1 MSFMKLVRPSELR
14 ACDLPLVETPFF
26 AADKARRLVKENNHV
41 RSNMH
46 SLFRHH
52 YRDRGNIAETVH
64 RAVKDGELMLVC
76 EGWDGPFSPMVTWQ
90 PDNSSPAGGRWRVN
104 DNWIYTPSAI
114 ESAVAQLN
122 ECGVTPDQLR
132 QSDPWGVGALEVNMF
147 SMHYRQ
153 CQRQE
158 QAAQGSEDDH
168 RLSLPLGASALV
180 APVLMS
186 ASAAEGAKEDS
197 SREPS
202 PKINLEVGLF
212 TDGTMNN
219 AANTQAFK
227 EQLEQECLIP
237 YENNIISREECE
249 RRMGL
254 MLGDS
259 YANAPS
265 NVAKLWDLYVE
276 EVKEVEGTS
285 TYRRKIY
292 APGAG
297 TKTGDDDVLYSAATG
312 LGEAGVIAQVDYAF
326 SQLTSRVKEV
336 LQDLPADRLD
346 KPIDKLTLD
355 LFGFSRGA
363 AAARHTAHE
372 INQGENGLLAQA
384 LADGGILWPKTVEIR
399 FVGLFDS
406 VAAIVNPAAG
416 DLLAHNSRNH
426 PVKLYLDPDKVDHTV
441 HLTAAHEHRRNFALN
456 SLRSR
461 DGSLPANFREISL
474 PGVHSDIGGGYGD
487 SQREDVLLSP
497 LLQVPRD
504 RVRWPDKTL
513 QWDNL
518 EARRKQIEAEGWIG
532 PYSLPVRQSEQL
544 QAWPKDQGPEG
555 PARLEIVTRRQEHP
569 APDGRVELVLRMLR
583 QVRGE
588 YSQVALRLMHRLAT
602 DSGAPLQDIDTRKTD
617 NTLPEELKPILQQI
631 LEQAEQGS
639 DAPSL
644 TTEHEQLLLQRY
656 IHCSAHYNGIETLV
670 AGTPAKLEGLHPHA
684 PVLSGERLVYPQTE
698 GE

>member
-1 MSFMKLVRPSELR
+1 MLTMSFMKLVRPSELR

-104 DNWIYTPSAI
+104 DSWIYTSSAI

-147 SMHYRQ
+147 STHYRQ

-186 ASAAEGAKEDS
+186 EGAKEDS

-202 PKINLEVGLF
+202 PKIHLEVGLF

-219 AANTQAFK
+219 AANTHAFG

-237 YENNIISREECE
+237 YEGNTISREECE

-265 NVAKLWDLYVE
+265 NVAKLWDLYIE
-276 EVKEVEGTS
+276 EEKEEEGTS
-285 TYRRKIY
+285 TYRFSIY

-312 LGEAGVIAQVDYAF
+312 MGEAGVVEQVKRAF
-326 SQLTSRVKEV
+326 KTLVETTKRLTEG
-336 LQDLPADRLD
+336 Q
-346 KPIDKLTLD
+346 PIDRLTLD

-363 AAARHTAHE
+363 AAARHAAHE
-372 INQGENGLLAQA
+372 INQGENGLLAQM
-384 LADGGILWPKTVEIR
+384 LAENGILWPKTVEIR

-416 DLLAHNSRNH
+416 DLSAHNNRNY
-426 PVKLYLDPDKVDHTV
+426 PVKLYLNSDKVRHAV

-497 LLQVPRD
+497 RLQVPRD
-504 RVRWPDKTL
+504 RLRWPDKTL

-518 EARRKQIEAEGWIG
+518 EAKRQQIEAAGWIG
-532 PYSLPVRQSEQL
+532 PHNLPVRQSKQL

-555 PARLEIVTRRQEHP
+555 PARLEIVTRRHDHP

-583 QVRGE
+583 QVRGD

-602 DSGAPLQDIDTRKTD
+602 DSGAPLQAIDTRKTD
-617 NTLPEELKPILQQI
+617 NTLPEELNPILQQI
-631 LEQAEQGS
+631 LEQVEQGS

-644 TTEHEQLLLQRY
+644 TTEHEHLLLQRY
-656 IHCSAHYNGIETLV
+656 IHYSAHYNGIETLV

>member
-1 MSFMKLVRPSELR
+1 
-14 ACDLPLVETPFF
+14 A
-26 AADKARRLVKENNHV
+26 KA
-41 RSNMH
+41 
-46 SLFRHH
+46 
-52 YRDRGNIAETVH
+52 
-64 RAVKDGELMLVC
+64 
-76 EGWDGPFSPMVTWQ
+76 
-90 PDNSSPAGGRWRVN
+90 
-104 DNWIYTPSAI
+104 
-114 ESAVAQLN
+114 
-122 ECGVTPDQLR
+122 
-132 QSDPWGVGALEVNMF
+132 
-147 SMHYRQ
+147 
-153 CQRQE
+153 
-158 QAAQGSEDDH
+158 
-168 RLSLPLGASALV
+168 
-180 APVLMS
+180 
-186 ASAAEGAKEDS
+186 DS

-202 PKINLEVGLF
+202 PEIHLEVGLF

-227 EQLEQECLIP
+227 EQLERECLIP
-237 YENNIISREECE
+237 YENNTISREECE

-259 YANAPS
+259 YANAAS
-265 NVAKLWDLYVE
+265 NVAKLWDLYIE
-276 EVKEVEGTS
+276 EEKEEEGTS

-312 LGEAGVIAQVDYAF
+312 MGEAGIVPQVTYAF
-326 SQLTSRVKEV
+326 SQLAQQAKVT
-336 LQDLPADRLD
+336 LQD
-346 KPIDKLTLD
+346 KPIDRLTLD

-363 AAARHTAHE
+363 AAARHAAHE
-372 INQGENGLLAQA
+372 INQGESGLLAEI
-384 LADGGILWPKTVEIR
+384 LAQNHIPWPEMVEIR

-416 DLLAHNSRNH
+416 DLLAHNNRNH
-426 PVKLYLDPDKVDHTV
+426 PVKLYLNPDKVGHAV

-497 LLQVPRD
+497 RLPIPRD
-504 RVRWPDKTL
+504 RLRWPDKTL

-518 EARRKQIEAEGWIG
+518 EAKRQQVEAAGWIG
-532 PYSLPVRQSEQL
+532 PDNLPVRQSEQL
-544 QAWPKDQGPEG
+544 QAWPKDLGPEG
-555 PARLEIVTRRQEHP
+555 PARLEIVTRRQFHP

-602 DSGAPLQDIDTRKTD
+602 DSGAPLQDIDTRRTD
-617 NTLPEELKPILQQI
+617 NTLPDELTPILQQI
-631 LEQAEQGS
+631 LEQVEQGS

-644 TTEHEQLLLQRY
+644 TTEHEHLLLQRY
-656 IHCSAHYNGIETLV
+656 IHYSAHYNGIETLV

>member
-104 DNWIYTPSAI
+104 DSWIYTSSAI

-147 SMHYRQ
+147 STHYRQ

-186 ASAAEGAKEDS
+186 EGAKEDS

-202 PKINLEVGLF
+202 PKIHLEVGLF

-219 AANTQAFK
+219 AANTHAFG

-237 YENNIISREECE
+237 YEGNTISREECE

-276 EVKEVEGTS
+276 EKKEDKGII
-285 TYRRKIY
+285 TYWRKIY

-297 TKTGDDDVLYSAATG
+297 TKTGGDDVLYSAATG
-312 LGEAGVIAQVDYAF
+312 MGEAGVIAQVTGAF
-326 SQLTSRVKEV
+326 TRLTREVKRI
-336 LQDLPADRLD
+336 LQTVSTDQRN
-346 KPIDKLTLD
+346 KPIERLTID

-363 AAARHTAHE
+363 AAARHAAHE
-372 INQGENGLLAQA
+372 INQGENGLLARI
-384 LADGGILWPKTVEIR
+384 LADSGILWPEMVEIR

-426 PVKLYLDPDKVDHTV
+426 PVKLYLDPDKVDNAV

-456 SLRSR
+456 SLQSR

-497 LLQVPRD
+497 RLPIPRD
-504 RVRWPDKTL
+504 RLRWPDKTL

-518 EARRKQIEAEGWIG
+518 EAKRQQVEAAGWIG
-532 PYSLPVRQSEQL
+532 PDNLPVRQSEQL
-544 QAWPKDQGPEG
+544 QAWPKDLGSEG
-555 PARLEIVTRRQEHP
+555 PARLEIVTRRYDHP

-583 QVRGE
+583 QVRGD
-588 YSQVALRLMHRLAT
+588 YSRVPLRLMHRLAVEQEVPLREVDPT
-602 DSGAPLQDIDTRKTD
+602 DETVSIQD
-617 NTLPEELKPILQQI
+617 ELEPILQQI
-631 LEQAEQGS
+631 LEQVEQGN

-644 TTEHEQLLLQRY
+644 TTEHEHLLLQRY
-656 IHCSAHYNGIETLV
+656 IHYSAHYNGIETLV

-684 PVLSGERLVYPQTE
+684 PGLSGERLAYPQTE

>member
-104 DNWIYTPSAI
+104 DSWIYTSSAI

-147 SMHYRQ
+147 STHYRQ

-186 ASAAEGAKEDS
+186 EGAKEDS

-202 PKINLEVGLF
+202 PKIHLEVGLF

-219 AANTQAFK
+219 AANTHAFG

-237 YENNIISREECE
+237 YEGNTISREECE

-265 NVAKLWDLYVE
+265 NVAKLWDLYD
-276 EVKEVEGTS
+276 EGRIESGNTITHRFS
-285 TYRRKIY
+285 IY

-297 TKTGDDDVLYSAATG
+297 TKTSEDDALYSAATG
-312 LGEAGVIAQVDYAF
+312 MGEAGIVPQVTLAF
-326 SQLTSRVKEV
+326 S
-336 LQDLPADRLD
+336 RLSERAKVSSQG
-346 KPIDKLTLD
+346 KPINRLTLD

-363 AAARHTAHE
+363 AAARHAAHE
-372 INQGENGLLAQA
+372 INQGESGLLAEI
-384 LADGGILWPKTVEIR
+384 LAQNHIPWPETVEVR

-416 DLLAHNSRNH
+416 DLSAHNNRNY
-426 PVKLYLDPDKVDHTV
+426 PVKLYLSSDKVRHAV

-497 LLQVPRD
+497 RLPIPRD
-504 RVRWPDKTL
+504 RLRWPDKTL

-518 EARRKQIEAEGWIG
+518 EAKRKQAEAEGWLG
-532 PYSLPVRQSEQL
+532 SYNLPVRQSEQL
-544 QAWPKDQGPEG
+544 QAWPKDLGPEG

-617 NTLPEELKPILQQI
+617 NTLPNELNPILQQI
-631 LEQAEQGS
+631 LEQVEQGS

-644 TTEHEQLLLQRY
+644 TTEHEHLLLQRY
-656 IHCSAHYNGIETLV
+656 IHYSAHYNGIETLV

-684 PVLSGERLVYPQTE
+684 PVLSGERRVYPQTE
-698 GE
+698 GER

>member
-104 DNWIYTPSAI
+104 DSWIYTSSAI

-147 SMHYRQ
+147 STHYRQ

-186 ASAAEGAKEDS
+186 EGAKEDS

-202 PKINLEVGLF
+202 PKIHLEVGLF

-219 AANTQAFK
+219 AANTHAFG

-237 YENNIISREECE
+237 YEGNTISREECE

-265 NVAKLWDLYVE
+265 NVAKLWDLYD
-276 EVKEVEGTS
+276 EGRIESGNTITHRFS
-285 TYRRKIY
+285 IY

-297 TKTGDDDVLYSAATG
+297 TKTSEDDALYSAATG
-312 LGEAGVIAQVDYAF
+312 MGEAGIVPQVTLAF
-326 SQLTSRVKEV
+326 S
-336 LQDLPADRLD
+336 RLSERAKVSSQG
-346 KPIDKLTLD
+346 KPINRLTLD

-363 AAARHTAHE
+363 AAARHAAHE
-372 INQGENGLLAQA
+372 INQGESGLLAEI
-384 LADGGILWPKTVEIR
+384 LAQNHIPWPETVEIR

-416 DLLAHNSRNH
+416 DLSAHNNRNY
-426 PVKLYLDPDKVDHTV
+426 PVKLYLSSDKVRHAV

-497 LLQVPRD
+497 RLPIPRD
-504 RVRWPDKTL
+504 RLRWPDKTL

-518 EARRKQIEAEGWIG
+518 EAKRQQVEAAGWIG
-532 PYSLPVRQSEQL
+532 PHNLPVRQSEQL
-544 QAWPKDQGPEG
+544 QAWPKDLGPEG

-617 NTLPEELKPILQQI
+617 NTLPNELNPILQQI
-631 LEQAEQGS
+631 LEQVEQGS

-644 TTEHEQLLLQRY
+644 TTEHEHLLLQRY
-656 IHCSAHYNGIETLV
+656 IHYSAHYNGIETLV

-698 GE
+698 GER